1 MRLFVC
7 ALAFAALPLLA
18 ACGSS
23 SPTTPSTSAGT
34 FTETDLVVGTGAE
47 ATTGK
52 SITVDYTGWLYDTS
66 KPDGKGAQFDTSIG
80 RVPFPV
86 TPLGGG
92 IVIKG
97 WDQGDR
103 GHEGGR
109 DAAADHSARARIW
122 TRRPAPDDP
131 AERDARIRHHA
142 AQRAVRP

>member
-1 MRLFVC
+1 MRLVVC

-66 KPDGKGAQFDTSIG
+66 KPDGKGTQFDTSIG

-97 WDQGDR
+97 WDQGIV
-103 GHEGGR
+103 GMKVGG
-109 DAAADHSARARIW
+109 
-122 TRRPAPDDP
+122 TRRLIIPPELAYGPDG
-131 AERDARIRHHA
+131 
-142 AQRAVRP
+142 RPPTIPPNATLVFDITLLSVQ